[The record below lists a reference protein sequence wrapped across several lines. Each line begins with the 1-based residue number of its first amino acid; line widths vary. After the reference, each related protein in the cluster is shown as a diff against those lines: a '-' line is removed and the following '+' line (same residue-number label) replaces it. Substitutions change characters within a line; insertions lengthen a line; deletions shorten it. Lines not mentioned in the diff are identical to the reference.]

1 LIDSKISRRYAK
13 ALLSLGQ
20 EDGNYAEY
28 GRNLQEFA
36 DFCSAND
43 EFFRVVSSQVFA
55 IEGRKKIIETV
66 LDKSSFSD
74 MVKNFLK
81 LLLDKNRIG
90 AIKEITDHYSRL
102 TDEISNIT
110 RAEVIT
116 ARPLKE
122 DALDRLVNALK
133 GLTSKDIKVN
143 VTEDVSIMGGLVVKT
158 GDLVLDG
165 SVKTQLEGLR
175 ESLKRGEYN

>member
-1 LIDSKISRRYAK
+1 MIGSRISKRYAK

-20 EDGNYAEY
+20 EDGNYMGY
-28 GRNLQEFA
+28 GEDLQEFGR
-36 DFCSAND
+36 FCSAHG
-43 EFFRVVSSQVFA
+43 EFLRVIANQIFSV
-55 IEGRKKIIETV
+55 EERKRVLDAV
-66 LDKSSFSD
+66 LDKSSFAD
-74 MVKNFLK
+74 MVKNFLR

-90 AIKEITDHYSRL
+90 GIQEIADYYSRL

-110 RAEVIT
+110 RADIVT

-122 DALDRLVNALK
+122 EVQGRLSAVLA
-133 GLTSKDIKVN
+133 GLTAKEVKIEVK
-143 VTEDVSIMGGLVVKT
+143 EDESLIGGLVVRI

-165 SVKTQLEGLR
+165 SIKAQIKGLK